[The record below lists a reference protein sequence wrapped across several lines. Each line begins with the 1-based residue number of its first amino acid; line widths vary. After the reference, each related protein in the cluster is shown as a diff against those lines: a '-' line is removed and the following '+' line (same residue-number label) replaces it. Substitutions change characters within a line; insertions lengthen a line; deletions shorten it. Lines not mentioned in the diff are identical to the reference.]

1 MINEFRGNEEAIF
14 EVPEGS
20 SITPVEIY
28 AEFLE
33 AFGFGDVNDGWEI
46 TKGVLWF
53 LVGNLVF
60 VRLLCLLFLK
70 FITFERR

>member
-1 MINEFRGNEEAIF
+1 MINEFRGNEDAIF

-20 SITPVEIY
+20 SITPIEIY
-28 AEFLE
+28 AKFLE
-33 AFGFGDVNDGWEI
+33 AFGFGDVNDGREI
-46 TKGVLWF
+46 SGRVLWI

-60 VRLLCLLFLK
+60 IRLLCLLFLK